1 MHPRF
6 HDQTGSVTLVALCFT
21 TVLAIALGSYIAL
34 CQRSY
39 DLSTQLLH
47 EDKVRQ
53 LAQTGLEEALWALN
67 QNSWTGSGPAGDV
80 AWTTSGANRTV
91 ALAYGSLGQGATG
104 QVALTVANFASAG
117 PVWPAIT
124 STATLTLGDGR
135 VFTKTLQA
143 TTGPAPLF
151 GNAIASVNSYVS
163 FTSQGTVDSWNSNPD
178 GNPATPVVA
187 YSFTAGNAA
196 NYAAVIAA
204 NDSGPTGIA
213 LNQALVYGYLATNGQ
228 PVSYS
233 TSGSPPGCVKGPGTA
248 ATVYVEP
255 GRLGKS
261 AFIPAS
267 TVFTINT
274 PALVP
279 GNFTPLSWL
288 AALLTIGPADTA
300 VYSAPTGFIM
310 PTGLLGYTLNIAR
323 PVKMVVNGDFVIGS
337 GLLGP
342 AKIVVQPPGGSLVV
356 FVSGNVTIGG
366 GGIVNQTNDP
376 KNVALF
382 CTSGSIVG
390 SVQYT
395 CAADFCGVV
404 YSENLPIDIQQ
415 NATFYGALLTGQYVR
430 FSAGATNPQFHY
442 DAALRHVRFSDVTT
456 PYIVLLLTES

>member
-1 MHPRF
+1 MRHRF
-6 HDQTGSVTLVALCFT
+6 HDQTGSVTLVALCLT

-80 AWTTSGANRTV
+80 AWTTRGANRTIV
-91 ALAYGSLGQGATG
+91 LAYGSLGQGATG
-104 QVALTVANFASAG
+104 QIALTVANFAGTG

-204 NDSGPTGIA
+204 NDSGTTSIA

-233 TSGSPPGCVKGPGTA
+233 TSGSPPGSVKGPGTA
-248 ATVYVEP
+248 ATVAVEP

-267 TVFTINT
+267 AVFTVNT

-279 GNFTPLSWL
+279 GSFTLFSWL
-288 AALLTIGPADTA
+288 AALLTIGPADNA
-300 VYSAPTGFIM
+300 IYSAPAGFAM

-342 AKIVVQPPGGSLVV
+342 AQIVVQSPNGSLAV
-356 FVSGNVTIGG
+356 FVSGNVAIGG
-366 GGIVNQTNDP
+366 GGVVNQTNDP
-376 KNVALF
+376 RKVAFF
-382 CTSGSIVG
+382 CTNGSTTG

-395 CAADFCGVV
+395 STADFCGVI
-404 YSENLPIDIQQ
+404 YSENMPIDIQQ
-415 NATFYGALLTGQYVR
+415 NATFYGALLSGQYVS

-442 DAALRHVRFSDVTT
+442 DTALRHALFADVTT
-456 PYIVLLLTES
+456 PYVILLLTES